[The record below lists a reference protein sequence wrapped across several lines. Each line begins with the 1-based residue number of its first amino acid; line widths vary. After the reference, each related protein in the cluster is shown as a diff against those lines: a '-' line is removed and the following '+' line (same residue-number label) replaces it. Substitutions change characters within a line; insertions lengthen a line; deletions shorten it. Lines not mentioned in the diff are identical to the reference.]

1 MLRRTGGAVERP
13 TSARE
18 RSEDEG
24 GMSVEGLPASTLVG
38 DPGLPPRSA
47 PIIEIAGL
55 KVAFG
60 DLVAVEALDLA
71 VNRDEFV
78 VLLGP
83 SGCGKS
89 TLLLLLAGLLK
100 PTAGNVRIDGRTNPP
115 PGRDRGFVFQQAGL
129 LPWFDVLTNIEIGLR
144 AKGLSKKEARE
155 ISQRYVRLFRL
166 QGFEKAYPHQLSG
179 GMQQRVGVARAFAV
193 APPILLM
200 DEPFGAL
207 DAQTRVLLQEELIRL
222 WEGSRKTVVFVTH
235 SIDEAIFLADRV
247 VVMGARPGRVRTIV
261 NVPLPR
267 PRTDQTRLEPAFIQL
282 QNELWQ
288 MIRTEAE
295 RAFTE

>member
-1 MLRRTGGAVERP
+1 MPVDRLGATTVAGPPE
-13 TSARE
+13 A
-18 RSEDEG
+18 
-24 GMSVEGLPASTLVG
+24 PAT
-38 DPGLPPRSA
+38 PA
-47 PIIEIAGL
+47 PIIEISGL

-60 DLVAVEALDLA
+60 DLVAVDGLDLV

-100 PTAGNVRIDGRTNPP
+100 PTAGEVRIDGRVNPP

-144 AKGLSKKEARE
+144 AKGLSKKEARA
-155 ISQRYVRLFRL
+155 ISSRYVRLFRL
-166 QGFEKAYPHQLSG
+166 KGFEKAYPHQLSG
-179 GMQQRVGVARAFAV
+179 GMQQRVGVARAFAID
-193 APPILLM
+193 PPILLM

-261 NVPLPR
+261 DVPLAR
-267 PRTDQTRLEPAFIQL
+267 PRTDQTRLEPAFVQL